1 MGTHS
6 LERGSLQQSKH
17 LFINLRPAR
26 PAAGWPVSKGLA
38 VLVQCCAQYDNDH
51 RVVATQ
57 TAILPQVQLWKIKK
71 IKRFVADAGGNQL
84 HGRETGEMN
93 VYFSLSTV
101 TTVTVKKKP
110 LHTAWKAKKKVV
122 VYVLFFLL
130 HHSLFS
136 PQKNPLQFCFS
147 LTARFISLAV

>member
-1 MGTHS
+1 M
-6 LERGSLQQSKH
+6 
-17 LFINLRPAR
+17 
-26 PAAGWPVSKGLA
+26 
-38 VLVQCCAQYDNDH
+38 
-51 RVVATQ
+51 
-57 TAILPQVQLWKIKK
+57 
-71 IKRFVADAGGNQL
+71 KRFVADAGENQL

-101 TTVTVKKKP
+101 TTVTVKKNHFTQPGKR
-110 LHTAWKAKKKVV
+110 KKKVV